1 MSTTARMSVRAR
13 RQVAALVAILTAGL
27 TMTLA
32 PALSSP
38 ASAATMTLA
47 QREVRAFSIAKT
59 RVGDPYRYGAS
70 GPSAFDCSGLTH
82 YSLAGA
88 GYGSIPRTAAAQAQR
103 ARHFARRYL
112 RPGDLIFFYN
122 GRGVYHVAFFVRW
135 QKGRALILHAPYA
148 GARVRYELIWT
159 NSWFAGG
166 LR

>member
-1 MSTTARMSVRAR
+1 MPTNPRMPVRAR
-13 RQVAALVAILTAGL
+13 RHLAALGAVLIASL
-27 TMTLA
+27 TMTLV
-32 PALSSP
+32 PAMSAP
-38 ASAATMTLA
+38 ASATTMTLA

-59 RVGDPYRYGAS
+59 KVGDPYRYGAS

-82 YSLAGA
+82 YSLVDA

-122 GRGVYHVAFFVRW
+122 SSGVYHVAFFVKW
-135 QKGRALILHAPYA
+135 ENGRALILHAPYA

-166 LR
+166 FR

>member
-1 MSTTARMSVRAR
+1 MSTTRRMSVRAR
-13 RQVAALVAILTAGL
+13 RHLAALVALLTASL

-32 PALSSP
+32 PALSAP
-38 ASAATMTLA
+38 ASAVTMTLA

-82 YSLAGA
+82 YSLIGA
-88 GYGSIPRTAAAQAQR
+88 GFGSVPRTAAAQASR
-103 ARHFARRYL
+103 ARHIARRYL
-112 RPGDLIFFYN
+112 RPGDLVFFYN
-122 GRGVYHVAFFVRW
+122 GSGIYHVAFFVKW
-135 QKGRALILHAPYA
+135 ENGRALILHAPYS

-159 NSWFAGG
+159 NSWFAAT

>member
-1 MSTTARMSVRAR
+1 MPTTLRMPVRAR
-13 RQVAALVAILTAGL
+13 RQLAALAATLIASL

-32 PALSSP
+32 PALSAP
-38 ASAATMTLA
+38 ASAMTLYE
-47 QREVRAFSIAKT
+47 REVHAFSIAKAHI
-59 RVGDPYRYGAS
+59 GAPYRYGAS

-82 YSLAGA
+82 YSLVGA
-88 GYGSIPRTAAAQAQR
+88 GYSSIPRTAAAQAQR

-122 GRGVYHVAFFVRW
+122 SRGVYHVAYFVKW
-135 QKGRALILHAPYA
+135 ENGRALILHAPYA

>member
-1 MSTTARMSVRAR
+1 
-13 RQVAALVAILTAGL
+13 
-27 TMTLA
+27 MTLV
-32 PALSSP
+32 PAMSAP
-38 ASAATMTLA
+38 ASATTMTMA
-47 QREVRAFSIAKT
+47 QREVRAFSIAK
-59 RVGDPYRYGAS
+59 RHVGAPYRYGAS

-88 GYGSIPRTAAAQAQR
+88 GYGNVPRTAAAQAQR

-122 GRGVYHVAFFVRW
+122 SSGVYHVAFFVKW
-135 QKGRALILHAPYA
+135 ENGRALILHAPYS

-159 NSWFAGG
+159 NSWFAAT